1 MRYRFYHTFAFWDA
15 LAKTMGIIGGGA
27 NVVMGVT
34 TEVAKSDSV
43 PDFGPYQIIFGLLS
57 LGSLA
62 LVPWLRDHNS
72 NGILDFFEPIN
83 PLQD

>member
-1 MRYRFYHTFAFWDA
+1 MKYRFYHTFAFWDA
-15 LAKTMGIIGGGA
+15 LAKTMGIIGGSA

-34 TEVAKSDSV
+34 TEVAKTT
-43 PDFGPYQIIFGLLS
+43 PDFGAYQIIFGLLS

-83 PLQD
+83 IKLE